1 MEHKEEWICPKGPW
15 LGATAEPSQ
24 GTPSFLSSWRREK
37 CLWEIWIPFLS
48 GFKKVSYSSSPLWWY
63 EFQKRLQGGIQPLH
77 RPFFSE
83 MELEPFTYIN
93 WDLQKTIKKPWHC
106 NPRPREEMGPV
117 QCFLRQ
123 PIIFSDCRVV
133 PGGCH
138 KMCRIALILCRHC
151 SALTF
156 VSSQSVILQVNLVC
170 KCFPSSTARCICH
183 INCVTL
189 VPSLK
194 IQSFYSC
201 WYFFFCRWLMKKVTH
216 SS

>member
-1 MEHKEEWICPKGPW
+1 MV
-15 LGATAEPSQ
+15 
-24 GTPSFLSSWRREK
+24 
-37 CLWEIWIPFLS
+37 LS
-48 GFKKVSYSSSPLWWY
+48 GYVIPSPCYGDTNSRKGYRVEYSLFTGPSSVRWNLSHSHTLTDIY
-63 EFQKRLQGGIQPLH
+63 RLF
-77 RPFFSE
+77 R
-83 MELEPFTYIN
+83 
-93 WDLQKTIKKPWHC
+93 KTWNC

-123 PIIFSDCRVV
+123 PVIFSAA
-133 PGGCH
+133 GGCH

-156 VSSQSVILQVNLVC
+156 VSSQFVILWVNLVC

-183 INCVTL
+183 ISCVTL

-201 WYFFFCRWLMKKVTH
+201 WYFFFCRWLMKKVTL